1 MKSEKA
7 IISAKDY
14 GSNKNLTNEQLTN
27 EQLTMNNLIPKQ
39 NKFQYDCSFCLRELP
54 SGGIRFAGIGAC
66 PLHFT
71 LAERL
76 INSLREYRANCFSN
90 LGVRK

>member
-1 MKSEKA
+1 MKSEKGNA
-7 IISAKDY
+7 ANVT
-14 GSNKNLTNEQLTN
+14 SNNNLNTQLSMT
-27 EQLTMNNLIPKQ
+27 NLIPKQ
-39 NKFQYDCSFCLRELP
+39 NIFQYDCSFCLRELP

-66 PLHFT
+66 PLHFI

-76 INSLREYRANCFSN
+76 INSLREHRANYFSN